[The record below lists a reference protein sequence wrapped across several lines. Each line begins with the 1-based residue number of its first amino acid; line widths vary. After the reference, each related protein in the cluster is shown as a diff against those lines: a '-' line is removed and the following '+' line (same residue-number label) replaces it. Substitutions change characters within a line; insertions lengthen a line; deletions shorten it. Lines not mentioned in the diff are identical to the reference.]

1 MSERSIFL
9 KPVDWYKRNIHPIKN
24 YVELMSFYY
33 AKMKKCSYEVAKEH
47 IAQIV
52 KANYRGKNTIY
63 FERQEN
69 QDNQIQQDS
78 LLNYINT
85 IITGNKILV
94 PSFTAY
100 LSKEE
105 KVSLISKYTENNVIK
120 RAKSK
125 KMAQE
130 AKMRKDE
137 VMYINKN
144 NEQNNMK
151 IYNNSLSGSFTQE
164 TCMLYNKTAH
174 STLTTVTRTTSSLA
188 NANNE
193 RFIAGN
199 RYYDSAVTVL
209 NNCIFLA
216 RYTNEELVEKVLTK
230 YNLYKPTVEDCVDVL
245 RYSSDLYWK
254 DTTSY
259 EDKIIPFLQTLSD
272 AQRASICY
280 SGDLYHLRK
289 YNESFIL
296 NLLQDISQR
305 VEAQEPIPDVAS
317 KLYKLNEDLL
327 NYTTQLFFYEFKG
340 LGKKYEEIKD
350 QRLVS
355 SLYLTSIRVIERL
368 KSYQDFIDAF
378 LVNECMPNNNNKIR
392 MMRRRAVVLSDTDST
407 CFSVDNWVKWYN
419 KGEVKFDQKSISIAA
434 SVAYL
439 CTQLIPH
446 WLAMFSANMN
456 VAKEDM
462 FLISMKN
469 EFLWFLHAPAQVSKH
484 YCALTVMQEGNIFH
498 EPELEIKG
506 VHFINSA
513 INPEITSSFKDFAK
527 DNFLQFIEKGS
538 LSAIDIIKK
547 CIELENNIKDSI
559 LIRKETSYFKKSR
572 ILEKE
577 AYALDEDKSPY
588 QRHKFWNIIFS
599 QKYGTLAEPP
609 YDVIKIPT
617 KITTK
622 THFINWINSM
632 QDEQIKKNLLQYATQ
647 TGKFKLE
654 TFYINADYA
663 KSNSIPEEIK
673 PIIDIEKII
682 LELTSPYRLYLETLG
697 FLLDDDKLIM
707 EHFNL

>member
-1 MSERSIFL
+1 MSKVGVFL
-9 KPVDWYKRNIHPIKN
+9 KPIEWYKRNIHPIKN
-24 YVELMSFYY
+24 YVDLMSFYY
-33 AKMKKCSYEVAKEH
+33 SKMKNCSYEEAKQH
-47 IAQIV
+47 IIEVV
-52 KANYRGKNTIY
+52 KKNYKGKSTIY
-63 FERQEN
+63 FERKEN
-69 QDNQIQQDS
+69 LDKYIQKDS
-78 LLNYINT
+78 LLNYINS
-85 IITGNKILV
+85 IITSNKILV
-94 PSFTAY
+94 PSFTSY

-125 KMAQE
+125 KLAQE

-137 VMYINKN
+137 VTYINKN

-174 STLTTVTRTTSSLA
+174 STLTTITRTTSSLA
-188 NANNE
+188 NASNE

-199 RYYDSAVTVL
+199 RYYDSAITVL

-216 RYTNEELVEKVLTK
+216 RYTNEELVEQVLTK
-230 YNLYKPTVEDCVDVL
+230 YNLHRPSVEDCVNVL
-245 RYSSDLYWK
+245 KYSSNLYWR
-254 DTTSY
+254 DDSSY
-259 EDKIIPFLQTLSD
+259 ENKIIPFLKTLSD

-280 SGDLYHLRK
+280 SGDFYHLRQ
-289 YNESFIL
+289 YNPEFIL
-296 NLLQDISQR
+296 SFLEDISYR
-305 VEAQEPIPDVAS
+305 VEATEIIPDIAN
-317 KLYKLNEDLL
+317 KLYELDENLL
-327 NYTTQLFFYEFKG
+327 NYTTQLFYYEFKG

-350 QRLVS
+350 KKLLS
-355 SLYLTSIRVIERL
+355 SLYLTSVRVVERL
-368 KSYQDFIDAF
+368 KHYQDFIDAF
-378 LVNECMPNNNNKIR
+378 LINECIPNNNNKIKL
-392 MMRRRAVVLSDTDST
+392 MRRRAVVLSDTDST

-419 KGEVKFDQKSISIAA
+419 NGEVKFDQKSISIAA

-456 VAKEDM
+456 VAKEDL

-513 INPEITSSFKDFAK
+513 INPEIISNFKDFAK
-527 DNFLQFIEKGS
+527 NNFLEFIEKGY
-538 LSAIDIIKK
+538 LNATDIIRK
-547 CIELENNIKDSI
+547 CIELENSIKDSI
-559 LIRKETSYFKKSR
+559 LLRRETSYFKKSR

-588 QRHKFWNIIFS
+588 QRHKFWNMIFS
-599 QKYGTLAEPP
+599 HKYGTLAEPP

-617 KITTK
+617 KIKTK
-622 THFINWINSM
+622 TDFINWVNNI
-632 QDEQIKKNLLQYATQ
+632 QDEQIKNKLMQYAKE
-647 TGKFKLE
+647 TGKYKLE
-654 TFYINADYA
+654 TFYINADFA
-663 KSNSIPEEIK
+663 KANSIPEEIRS
-673 PIIDIEKII
+673 IIDIEKII
-682 LELTSPYRLYLETLG
+682 LELTYPYRLYLEVLG
-697 FLLDDDKLIM
+697 FLLDKDKLIM
-707 EHFNL
+707 DHFKI